1 MHCKQKSQV
10 IRSIVKTMLGGRKI
24 ITTAKMKCVKREGR
38 KEIEK
43 GEREGGASEW
53 QAREEGK

>member
-38 KEIEK
+38 KEVEK
-43 GEREGGASEW
+43 GERG
-53 QAREEGK
+53 REEGRERMASKG